1 MPMHKRE
8 SLIYT
13 VLMCFTMVL
22 WMSMYNVALHMG
34 TLNME
39 VIREGWLGFPLAYV
53 CAMCLDGLLVSK
65 IAKGFAFRF
74 LVKPE
79 SSTTKKVIAVSCCMV
94 VPMVIFMSLYGGLEA
109 CVKSGAWNML
119 PIIWLTNIPKNFI
132 MALPVSASDCR
143 SVGKKDFPDS
153 ISGWN
158 RIIRSR
164 KWKSCMRIP
173 LVKSKHMC

>member
-1 MPMHKRE
+1 MSMHKRD

-53 CAMCLDGLLVSK
+53 CAMCLDWLLVSK

-79 SSTTKKVIAVSCCMV
+79 SSTAS
-94 VPMVIFMSLYGGLEA
+94 
-109 CVKSGAWNML
+109 
-119 PIIWLTNIPKNFI
+119 IPKQNFFG
-132 MALPVSASDCR
+132 S
-143 SVGKKDFPDS
+143 
-153 ISGWN
+153 
-158 RIIRSR
+158 
-164 KWKSCMRIP
+164 
-173 LVKSKHMC
+173 